1 MATYLSAVE
10 LERKYEDQGLT
21 AGRVRKW
28 KERGKVKKTADG
40 YCEEDV
46 LAELTRYYKEQ
57 VERTNEKIRLQGL
70 QRQIDEAK
78 LRKITLEASLLEIEV
93 NDQLSKL
100 VWRHRAVEQWEAASS
115 RAKAKIMSL
124 GDELCNQ
131 IASMD
136 DPNAIKV
143 LLDQVT
149 HQKLT
154 ELAEEMGASKDEL

>member
-28 KERGKVKKTADG
+28 KERGRVRRNAKG

-46 LAELTRYYKEQ
+46 LYNLTLYWKNH
-57 VERTNEKIRLQGL
+57 VESINKKVRLQGL

-78 LRKITLEASLLEIEV
+78 LRKITLEVSLLEIEV

-124 GDELCNQ
+124 GDELCDQ

-136 DPNAIKV
+136 DPNQIQA
-143 LLDQVT
+143 LLDRAT
-149 HQKLT
+149 RQKLT
-154 ELAEEMGASKDEL
+154 ELAEELGAPKDDL

>member
-1 MATYLSAVE
+1 MAIYLSAVE
-10 LERKYEDQGLT
+10 LERKYASQGLT
-21 AGRVRKW
+21 ADRVRKW

-46 LAELTRYYKEQ
+46 LYHLTLYWKNHFESINKK
-57 VERTNEKIRLQGL
+57 VRLQGL
-70 QRQIDEAK
+70 QKQIDAAK

-124 GDELCNQ
+124 GDELADQ
-131 IASMD
+131 IASLD

>member
-1 MATYLSAVE
+1 MERAGESQEERQRILRRRRAVQPNSL
-10 LERKYEDQGLT
+10 LENHVESINK
-21 AGRVRKW
+21 
-28 KERGKVKKTADG
+28 KV
-40 YCEEDV
+40 
-46 LAELTRYYKEQ
+46 
-57 VERTNEKIRLQGL
+57 RLQGL

-78 LRKITLEASLLEIEV
+78 LHKITLEGSLLEIEA

-100 VWRHRAVEQWEAASS
+100 IWRHRAVEQWESAKS
-115 RAKAKIMSL
+115 RAKAKITSL
-124 GDELCNQ
+124 GDELCDQ

-154 ELAEEMGASKDEL
+154 ELADQMGAPKDEL